1 MLALAFVVA
10 FGGLLTIGFAYW
22 AMGKAVPGAAKDA
35 AKVALKH
42 IEHASDTA
50 AVTNQQYQAA
60 VKSAV
65 ANPQDVNAQQALA
78 AAATA
83 QPQATQNLAE
93 AASVV
98 KELLGGLGSVFKELG
113 ALSPPVA
120 ALCVAVLMFL
130 TAGGIAAAEELIT

>member
-22 AMGKAVPGAAKDA
+22 AMNKAVPAAAKDA
-35 AKVALKH
+35 AKVALEH
-42 IEHASDTA
+42 VEHASATA
-50 AVTNQQYQAA
+50 AVTNEQYQDAVRKVIASPEDAA
-60 VKSAV
+60 AHT
-65 ANPQDVNAQQALA
+65 ALE

-83 QPQATQNLAE
+83 QPQAAKNLSE
-93 AASVV
+93 AAGVV

-113 ALSPPVA
+113 ALSPPIA

-130 TAGGIAAAEELIT
+130 TAGGIAAAEQLIE